1 MTQRDPTDNRT
12 LMINERDMRCGGMLR
27 IVNRDQSGRC
37 RMMTE
42 YRELLHLPVHV
53 RLIEHGNQP
62 RRETACSQL
71 KDQKKANQLQPS
83 PRTKWPT
90 EEWQTK
96 TMDWK
101 TQQNKAVVMVI
112 VMELLTKTMIE

>member
-12 LMINERDMRCGGMLR
+12 LMINERDLRFGGMLR
-27 IVNRDQSGRC
+27 VVNRDKSGRC
-37 RMMTE
+37 RMMRE
-42 YRELLHLPVHV
+42 YRELLLLPVHV
-53 RLIEHGNQP
+53 RLIEHRHQP

-71 KDQKKANQLQPS
+71 KT
-83 PRTKWPT
+83 TKWPT